1 MLQVARLAPN
11 LLADSADRV
20 AEFLRSQVNADGGF
34 KDRSGNSDLYYTV
47 FGIEGLFALRAD
59 LPAQSLEK
67 YLRSFGAG
75 EALDL
80 VHVAC
85 LARCW
90 AMLPRELDEKTRD
103 SILSHI
109 ESHRSADCGYNASR
123 NAEAGTIYGCFLA
136 LGAYQ
141 DLGREVL
148 NPQGIIDCIQNL
160 RTDDGGYANQ
170 RELPMGLT
178 PSTAAAVTILR
189 QLDHPVD
196 ENLAD
201 WLLARAHGEGGFF
214 ATPAAPIPDLL
225 ATATA
230 LHALAVMQ
238 ADFANVRESTLDFID
253 TLWSSHGGFFGN
265 WEDDTLDCEYTY
277 YGLLALGHLSV
288 S

>member
-1 MLQVARLAPN
+1 MLQVARLAPKV
-11 LLADSADRV
+11 LGESADKV
-20 AEFLRSQVNADGGF
+20 AAFLRSQMNTDGGF
-34 KDRSGNSDLYYTV
+34 KDRAGTSDLYYTV

-59 LPAQSLEK
+59 LPAQLVEK

-75 EALDL
+75 ENLDL
-80 VHVAC
+80 VHIAC

-90 AMLPRELDEKTRD
+90 AMLPRELLEDRVRD
-103 SILSHI
+103 AILAHV
-109 ESHRSADCGYNASR
+109 ESHRSADGGYNGTTGS
-123 NAEAGTIYGCFLA
+123 ETGTIYGCFVA

-141 DLGREVL
+141 DLGREI
-148 NPQGIIDCIQNL
+148 PDSGGIVRCIESL

-189 QLDHPVD
+189 HLDQPVD
-196 ENLAD
+196 PKLAD
-201 WLLARAHGEGGFF
+201 WLLARAHNEGGFF

-225 ATATA
+225 STATA

-238 ADFANVRESTLDFID
+238 ADFSKVKEPTLDFID
-253 TLWSSHGGFFGN
+253 TLWSSQGGFFGN

-277 YGLLALGHLSV
+277 YGLLSLGHLSL
-288 S
+288 